1 MHHIPR
7 GKSAIFV
14 AFNKAIADELGAKV
28 PAGIEAKTLHA
39 IGWKM
44 LKDNKYKI
52 WKTKNKIILGDL
64 IAADPTLD
72 ENYLWD
78 ILRPCNSILG
88 LVKANQITSPLS
100 IDQVLEIGGK
110 LDITYADAQIIK
122 RVWDI
127 SEGNKGKYTNTADFD
142 DMLRAPVKGRWD
154 FPTYDLVFV
163 DEAQDL
169 NYIQHMFVQRMVKP
183 NGRVISVGDRHQA
196 IYGFRGASQSSM
208 DDLAKRFDSTELP
221 LSVSYRCDKAII
233 GEAQLFNPKIQ
244 AREGAGLGKV
254 AEVLAT
260 NLYNYGYDLTEK
272 HMVLGRYN
280 SSCFKAAL
288 RMRSKG
294 QAVYL
299 MGKDVVPTLLRIAK
313 HVRKEIGFFD
323 TMSITSYIK
332 SKQGTRGYAAIVDS
346 CAILIMCLEEGN
358 REIGEV
364 ERFLY
369 SMFPSSKPSF
379 PHITICTIHKSK
391 GLEAE
396 YVYFLDSDR
405 MPTCR
410 EDVEDGSQE
419 GNLMYVAITRAKKE
433 FYHVI

>member
-1 MHHIPR
+1 
-7 GKSAIFV
+7 
-14 AFNKAIADELGAKV
+14 
-28 PAGIEAKTLHA
+28 
-39 IGWKM
+39 
-44 LKDNKYKI
+44 
-52 WKTKNKIILGDL
+52 
-64 IAADPTLD
+64 
-72 ENYLWD
+72 
-78 ILRPCNSILG
+78 